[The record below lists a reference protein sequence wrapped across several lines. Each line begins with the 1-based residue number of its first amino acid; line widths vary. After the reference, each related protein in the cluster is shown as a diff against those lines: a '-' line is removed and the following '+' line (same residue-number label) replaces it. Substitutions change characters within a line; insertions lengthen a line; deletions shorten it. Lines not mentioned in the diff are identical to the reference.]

1 MSPLNKERSPYADD
15 KSGGAIAT
23 SEQGFVYSMREG
35 FASSWL
41 RLSYAATRLIQ
52 IPFGFVFW
60 ALEQRLS
67 RLEVAMLTRDQADD

>member
-1 MSPLNKERSPYADD
+1 MSPLNKERNPVTVD
-15 KSGGAIAT
+15 KTDGVAT
-23 SEQGFVYSMREG
+23 NEQGFVYSMREG